1 MVKKKEDNTSNKKT
15 KKENNVKTADKKTA
29 VKQSANQK
37 AKIEDIEKIIKDDIK
52 NVNELP
58 PMEDN
63 AQECC
68 TMHSHKCKTCFAF
81 IVIGLVAACAIAE
94 YVFDNKRYSALSESN
109 TTTVNKVQE
118 STNKIDELAKK
129 VSSLANA
136 VESLEKNASGIYSET
151 NNPREKWKI
160 WVALKNKLENGESF
174 DKELKIFYDI
184 FAYDTE
190 LVGIVKNIVS
200 ELGTVAEKQTE
211 DNAVME
217 AVKKYV
223 NKVVKIGK
231 IDHRKLLEIS
241 GYVITSIKTGSK

>member
-1 MVKKKEDNTSNKKT
+1 
-15 KKENNVKTADKKTA
+15 
-29 VKQSANQK
+29 
-37 AKIEDIEKIIKDDIK
+37 
-52 NVNELP
+52 
-58 PMEDN
+58 
-63 AQECC
+63 
-68 TMHSHKCKTCFAF
+68 
-81 IVIGLVAACAIAE
+81 
-94 YVFDNKRYSALSESN
+94 
-109 TTTVNKVQE
+109 
-118 STNKIDELAKK
+118 
-129 VSSLANA
+129 
-136 VESLEKNASGIYSET
+136 
-151 NNPREKWKI
+151 
-160 WVALKNKLENGESF
+160 LKNKLENGESF